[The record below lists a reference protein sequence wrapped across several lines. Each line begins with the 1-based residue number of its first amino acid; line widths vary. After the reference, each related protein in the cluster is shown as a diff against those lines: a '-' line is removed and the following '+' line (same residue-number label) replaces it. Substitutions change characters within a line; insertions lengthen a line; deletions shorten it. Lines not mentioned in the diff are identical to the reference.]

1 MSDDARL
8 ELDDDGHVVGS
19 SGDGSWGADAGSVGA
34 SIGASS
40 SSYGGLSPSGSPSW
54 GRSSVVDLGDPDAT
68 DALTASALDA
78 WVLRS
83 ATPWVARHRP
93 SVISVSAAL
102 AVALVAGAWWTSRP
116 EPPPPAPA
124 LLLENAPTRG
134 GDLGGP
140 RIDAAGRLSVA
151 YTATADRSVSRVDI
165 LDVVGPGLTP
175 LGVERGDAVLSA
187 GASGFVQLAA
197 QVRCGDPALATAT
210 TASYG
215 LRIRSTD
222 VGGDSSESLLPFTTA
237 TTALEAAVRDRCV
250 TTELPPLISITGI
263 ALTGTPGS
271 SVVEAAIEVRNDSEV
286 AATVATE
293 RVATTGVEVDLSPT
307 ILVRQHGTATVP
319 TRLLLHSC
327 SARPALQPMSDL
339 PNAVAPEGSA
349 DLATAPGITLRLGI
363 ADRTALSSYAIP
375 PPHDE
380 LEKQLAQL
388 ACTGRPTVVATLSD
402 VRGQAQPGG
411 GWSVSGTYEL
421 LTSGIGVT
429 LGREHFTGP
438 ALGEGSS
445 LATTDTV
452 VPGVHWALAPTQ
464 LDGGGGRVPVVYS
477 GSSCPDAE
485 ADIPQTIAVR
495 VTMADRSVYPF
506 EIPLDRA
513 ALTRAIT
520 LACGSST
527 SSTVVVDVVT
537 GAVGAAVP

>member
-19 SGDGSWGADAGSVGA
+19 SGDDSPGVGAGSVGG
-34 SIGASS
+34 SIGAST
-40 SSYGGLSPSGSPSW
+40 SYGGHSPIGSSSGA
-54 GRSSVVDLGDPDAT
+54 RSSVVDLGDPDAT

-83 ATPWVARHRP
+83 ATPWVERHRP
-93 SVISVSAAL
+93 TVIAVSAAL
-102 AVALVAGAWWTSRP
+102 AVAVLAGAWWTSRP
-116 EPPPPAPA
+116 EPQPPAPA
-124 LLLENAPTRG
+124 LLLENAPTHG

-151 YTATADRSVSRVDI
+151 YTATASRSVSRVDI

-197 QVRCGDPALATAT
+197 QVGCGDPALATAT

-222 VGGDSSESLLPFTTA
+222 VSGDSSESLLPFTTA

-271 SVVEAAIEVRNDSEV
+271 SVVDAAIEVRNDSEV

-293 RVATTGVEVDLSPT
+293 RAATTGVEVDLSPT

-327 SARPALQPMSDL
+327 SARPALPTMSTL

-349 DLATAPGITLRLGI
+349 DVAAAPGITLRLGI

-380 LEKQLAQL
+380 LGKQLAQL
-388 ACTGRPTVVATLSD
+388 ACTGRPKVAATLSE

-421 LTSGIGVT
+421 LTSGVGVT

-452 VPGVHWALAPTQ
+452 VPGVHWALAPMQ
-464 LDGGGGRVPVVYS
+464 LDGGAGRVPVVYS
-477 GSSCPDAE
+477 GSSCAEAE
-485 ADIPQTIAVR
+485 ADIPPTIAVR
-495 VTMADRSVYPF
+495 VTTADRAVYPF

-513 ALTRAIT
+513 ALSRAIT
-520 LACGSST
+520 LACGST
-527 SSTVVVDVVT
+527 ASTVVVDVVT
-537 GAVGAAVP
+537 GAVEAAVP